1 MNTRQTAALQLR
13 RDIKGIDRKVPVLNR
28 RRSRYVY
35 LDNAASTPPLK
46 PVLNQMDE
54 FWNWYSGVHRG
65 TGYKSLI
72 SSRIYDESH
81 EIIARFVGADL
92 ERDTVVLVKN
102 TTEAINK
109 LSFRL
114 QLQPQDIVAVTAME
128 HHSNELPWRAR
139 AQVRY
144 IQVDKDGLLVPD
156 HLEQLFRKYPS
167 RIKLVAVCGASN
179 VTGHI
184 NPVHRLARIAHSHGC
199 PILVDGA
206 QLIPHRRFDMKP
218 HSHGDHIDFLAFSG
232 HKVFAPFGAGVLIG
246 PRSAFA
252 SGVPDYQGGGTVKL
266 VTSNRIWW
274 ADPPD
279 KDEAG
284 VPNVGGAFGLA
295 ATLKYLNRLGMDQ
308 LGGYEEELTDYAL
321 EKLRAT
327 RGVKIYGER
336 PRVGVIS
343 FNLSDLQHAL
353 VGAVM
358 CFEAGIGLRTACFCA
373 QRYVRHLLGLT
384 ENDVDPALYESNRLD
399 KIPGMVRI
407 SLAPYNTREEIDILV
422 KWLKIL
428 NENKYEFRRRYKFSP
443 QFGGYWPVGLDENA
457 YFNLA
462 GVSL

>member
-13 RDIKGIDRKVPVLNR
+13 RDIKGIDRKVPVLNQ

-206 QLIPHRRFDMKP
+206 QLIP
-218 HSHGDHIDFLAFSG
+218 I
-232 HKVFAPFGAGVLIG
+232 
-246 PRSAFA
+246 
-252 SGVPDYQGGGTVKL
+252 
-266 VTSNRIWW
+266 
-274 ADPPD
+274 
-279 KDEAG
+279 
-284 VPNVGGAFGLA
+284 
-295 ATLKYLNRLGMDQ
+295 
-308 LGGYEEELTDYAL
+308 
-321 EKLRAT
+321 
-327 RGVKIYGER
+327 
-336 PRVGVIS
+336 
-343 FNLSDLQHAL
+343 
-353 VGAVM
+353 
-358 CFEAGIGLRTACFCA
+358 
-373 QRYVRHLLGLT
+373 
-384 ENDVDPALYESNRLD
+384 
-399 KIPGMVRI
+399 
-407 SLAPYNTREEIDILV
+407 
-422 KWLKIL
+422 
-428 NENKYEFRRRYKFSP
+428 
-443 QFGGYWPVGLDENA
+443 
-457 YFNLA
+457 
-462 GVSL
+462 GVSI